1 MEMDPDM
8 YGGGEPGR
16 EQVKNYLLAEGFR
29 RSVGNSNAMH
39 LCIRY
44 SAQSERLYRRAI
56 ADFDRI
62 KALGGAGLPAR
73 PPGLRSSGN
82 RPRTHNRPNEP
93 NSPRTPTNR
102 ATYPLRSHP

>member
-44 SAQSERLYRRAI
+44 SAQSERLHRRAI
-56 ADFDRI
+56 EDFDRI
-62 KALGGAGLPAR
+62 RSLGGAGLLAHR
-73 PPGLRSSGN
+73 R
-82 RPRTHNRPNEP
+82 
-93 NSPRTPTNR
+93 
-102 ATYPLRSHP
+102 